1 MRLLYAVM
9 GACLLLILA
18 ACGSSRLD
26 RGLSG
31 AAIGAGTGAAVGALT
46 GTGMTSGALLGGA
59 AGGATGASHQQAHHR
74 PRPTDLAP
82 LTDRRELRAAPAA
95 PCSPDGRTQAA
106 QG

>member
-59 AGGATGASHQQAHHR
+59 AGGATGALTSKRTIDLGR
-74 PRPTDLAP
+74 PIW
-82 LTDRRELRAAPAA
+82 RR
-95 PCSPDGRTQAA
+95 
-106 QG
+106 